1 MEDKQTMTME
11 EAFDRLNQVLNEM
24 ESGEYTLEETFT
36 LYEEG
41 LKLVRH
47 CHETVDTMEKKLMIL
62 EGQDPEAGE
71 E

>member
-1 MEDKQTMTME
+1 
-11 EAFDRLNQVLNEM
+11 M
-24 ESGEYTLEETFT
+24 ESGEHTLEETFT